1 MEKTPS
7 NYNFSN
13 MEKLLFAIDEDHS
26 SSTLSKLKNEL
37 NRFFI
42 KAKCK
47 EVLYTM
53 NTDKMFFGMRVYPM
67 INGDDAI
74 EIIGDGMT
82 KPFDTYYLELDSKLF
97 DPMLG
102 LDEKELTAI
111 LLHEVGHI
119 VYDISTIDEVR
130 NAIDMY
136 FAGSGDY
143 ASIKVS
149 KGYKELLGY
158 ALKDAVMKVGSV
170 FSKFGNDELIA
181 DVFVTG
187 CGYGPYLESGMRK
200 ILRSDRFLNKDV
212 DDRLITLSW
221 VLRLRSE
228 FAVRRIPAIHTL
240 NKAKHLT
247 ASELEKRELDYAVT
261 LLNKMDEPVSEGA
274 IDSVKQRFSKKFND
288 FKQKGIRAIK
298 NDVYEL
304 NLRLRCAE
312 SEEDLMYIIRMIN
325 SDVAILQDYLTEELP
340 DEERESVLATL
351 QELYD
356 VRQKAAKEKSVRNLS
371 SSIINVIYP
380 E

>member
-37 NRFFI
+37 NKFFN

-67 INGDDAI
+67 INGDEAL
-74 EIIGDGMT
+74 EILGDGKT
-82 KPFDTYYLELDSKLF
+82 KPFEYYYVELDSKLF

-119 VYDISTIDEVR
+119 VYDTGTIDEVR
-130 NAIDMY
+130 KAVDMY
-136 FAGSGDY
+136 FAGTGDY
-143 ASIKVS
+143 ADPKVS
-149 KGYKELLGY
+149 KGYKELIGY
-158 ALKDAVMKVGSV
+158 AMKDSVMKVGSI
-170 FSKFGNDELIA
+170 FSRFGNDEIIA
-181 DVFVTG
+181 DAFVTG
-187 CGYGPYLESGMRK
+187 CGYGPYLESGVRK
-200 ILRSDRFLNKDV
+200 IMRSDTYLNKDV

-228 FAVRRIPAIHTL
+228 FAIRRLPAIHTL

-247 ASELEKRELDYAVT
+247 GSQLEKRELDYAVN
-261 LLNKMDEPVSEGA
+261 LLNHMDEPMTEGA
-274 IDSVKQRFSKKFND
+274 IDAVKQRFSKKFND
-288 FKQKGIRAIK
+288 FKVKGINAIK
-298 NDVYEL
+298 NDVYEF
-304 NLRLRCAE
+304 NVRLRCAE
-312 SEEDLMYIIRMIN
+312 SEDDLLYIIRAIN
-325 SDVAILQDYLTEELP
+325 RDVTILQDYLTEDIP
-340 DEERESVLATL
+340 DKEREAVLATL

-371 SSIINVIYP
+371 SSLINVVYP
-380 E
+380 D